1 MAATENKLQDI
12 HQKLGKVKEEDEGLA
27 EESRK
32 LKEEAKLKSKAQKNQ
47 EVRHTPDFILL
58 KYSCFL
64 VDTFA
69 NDPYA
74 WLVFDLIWFCFV
86 LGFFCRWC
94 MFVLQTN

>member
-1 MAATENKLQDI
+1 M
-12 HQKLGKVKEEDEGLA
+12 A

-58 KYSCFL
+58 KYSYFL

-86 LGFFCRWC
+86 LGIFFVGGVCSCCKQIKTARKRA
-94 MFVLQTN
+94 TSSAGENSEN